1 MRYSDYA
8 ERAHCP
14 ECGSTVYMKYDH
26 QPEYIGIA
34 AGTIDEGSVKGVLP
48 KADHHIFLDEKAGW
62 YDLPGDE
69 TGKYAKHRPAFQEGL
84 DASRKK

>member
-1 MRYSDYA
+1 MR
-8 ERAHCP
+8 
-14 ECGSTVYMKYDH
+14 YDH
-26 QPEYIGIA
+26 QPESIGIA
-34 AGTIDEGSVKGVLP
+34 AGTIDERSVKGELP

-69 TGKYAKHRPAFQEGL
+69 TGKFAKHRPAFQEGL